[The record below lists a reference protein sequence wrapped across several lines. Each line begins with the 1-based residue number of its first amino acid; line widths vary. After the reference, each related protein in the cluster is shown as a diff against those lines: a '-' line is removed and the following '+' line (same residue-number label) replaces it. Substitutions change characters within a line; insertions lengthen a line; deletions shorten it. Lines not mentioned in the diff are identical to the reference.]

1 MSFTSHDQGFGRR
14 VQRFGAL
21 HDGRAQGIGLG
32 HQILRE
38 EPAQRDATAIAG
50 RGRRAR
56 QVGAARRQREQAQI
70 GRRAVQRD
78 VALAAADGRLQVV
91 GGDGEIVDGVLYVS
105 TYRDSR
111 KTRNV
116 AATGRAGVSIAVRR
130 IPFGPPASIQFQTM
144 ATVLDNDDP
153 EIVALVEAGR
163 FGKITAHREL
173 ELPGACFLRIPLPSR
188 AVTYA
193 LGMSLWHVMR
203 HPLVAAGQVELRPTV
218 RT

>member
-1 MSFTSHDQGFGRR
+1 MTATAAHTTPALDQPTMF
-14 VQRFGAL
+14 
-21 HDGRAQGIGLG
+21 HPD
-32 HQILRE
+32 
-38 EPAQRDATAIAG
+38 PAQIRRAIARRSVATLATASEHG
-50 RGRRAR
+50 RPH
-56 QVGAARRQREQAQI
+56 AATVLYE
-70 GRRAVQRD
+70 
-78 VALAAADGRLQVV
+78 L
-91 GGDGEIVDGVLYVS
+91 VDGVLYVS

-130 IPFGPPASIQFQTM
+130 IPFGPPASIQFQTT

-163 FGKITAHREL
+163 FGKITAHGEL

-203 HPLVAAGQVELRPTV
+203 HPLDAAGQVELRPTV